1 MSYIVTP
8 PAYRIQHVI
17 KELVRISERDYKGVV
32 FYLVGIRSNDL
43 DLDYINPDVWIN
55 LDIKHITPIVS
66 DLMPQYIDNTIESV
80 RSNIEWNKARTME
93 GEAELEKL
101 IKLKEKYK

>member
-1 MSYIVTP
+1 MP

-17 KELVRISERDYKGVV
+17 RELVKISEKDYKGVA
-32 FYLVGIRSNDL
+32 FYLVGIRSSDL

-55 LDIKHITPIVS
+55 LDIKYITPIVS
-66 DLMPQYIDNTIESV
+66 DLMPQYIDNTIEELKS
-80 RSNIEWNKARTME
+80 SIEWSEARAME
-93 GEAELEKL
+93 EKVEVEKL